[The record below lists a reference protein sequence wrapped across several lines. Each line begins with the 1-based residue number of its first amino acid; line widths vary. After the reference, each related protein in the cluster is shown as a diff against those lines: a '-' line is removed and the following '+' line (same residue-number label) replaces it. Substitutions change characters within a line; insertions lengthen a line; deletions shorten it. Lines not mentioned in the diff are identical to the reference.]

1 MFGVAAN
8 GFASPWISNRLAPRR
23 QGRARRD
30 SFGDDEAMI
39 RFICQHCQKSVQVA
53 DAFAGKQGRCPF
65 CKDLVPIPLRDDPT
79 ARADGPAGQIEAPA
93 TDDLRALK
101 AAVLNEPPSQPAKA
115 VPPPPQSA
123 EQTDEI
129 QIDLSGRRGG
139 SPADTPEALPPQ
151 PTLVQPETPARAPRL
166 TRRFASRSRFNLG
179 WIVFAIGLIVILM
192 ILAFIFLIGRH
203 D

>member
-1 MFGVAAN
+1 MDQQ
-8 GFASPWISNRLAPRR
+8 PLRRR

-65 CKDLVPIPLRDDPT
+65 CKDLVPIPLATIRP
-79 ARADGPAGQIEAPA
+79 RADGPAGQIEAPA

-139 SPADTPEALPPQ
+139 SPADTPERSRRDLRSSSPKR
-151 PTLVQPETPARAPRL
+151 LLAPSL

-179 WIVFAIGLIVILM
+179 LDRLRDRPDRHPHDPRIHLPYRPTRLM
-192 ILAFIFLIGRH
+192 LL
-203 D
+203 